1 MGHVS
6 VFKASDVNFRQFLDE
21 YTISI
26 FIHKQSII
34 CDMKWAP
41 WNKNKIFKLQKG
53 QIYLTKKKKKTC
65 IRWRFPFPNTY
76 RRLFLKNFDI
86 YLFFCNFII
95 FQIIIVIFF
104 FGIDN
109 MVCIF

>member
-41 WNKNKIFKLQKG
+41 WNKNKIFKLQKV
-53 QIYLTKKKKKTC
+53 QIYLTKKKKK
-65 IRWRFPFPNTY
+65 NLY
-76 RRLFLKNFDI
+76 
-86 YLFFCNFII
+86 
-95 FQIIIVIFF
+95 
-104 FGIDN
+104 
-109 MVCIF
+109 